1 MTDAGVTD
9 VTVALGSNG
18 GLEFTST
25 ATGTSASVTIDN
37 FTGNI
42 DGTSDAFVASDLGLV
57 ETAAG
62 EVTATGE
69 SDAFTLTAGQVV
81 SFDVNDVKVTLGSAD
96 STAATTFSASDI
108 ATAINTALLEAG
120 NYDLSAKVDTA
131 TGEVNITSR
140 DLGAKAE
147 VTIDNFTG
155 TTDGTAAFTATTLGM
170 TTTTDTGTETAVNTS
185 GSKTVVGSNYT
196 DTITL
201 TIASLTTG
209 SLGIDELN
217 VSTQDGAGEALAVLD
232 MAIDKV
238 SNVRAEMG
246 ATVSRLEYR
255 STQLET
261 SIENLEA
268 SESAIADV
276 DIASEQ
282 ARLSAAS
289 VKVQAAV
296 AAASQA
302 NKMPENLL
310 KLLQ

>member
-1 MTDAGVTD
+1 
-9 VTVALGSNG
+9 
-18 GLEFTST
+18 
-25 ATGTSASVTIDN
+25 
-37 FTGNI
+37 
-42 DGTSDAFVASDLGLV
+42 
-57 ETAAG
+57 
-62 EVTATGE
+62 
-69 SDAFTLTAGQVV
+69 
-81 SFDVNDVKVTLGSAD
+81 
-96 STAATTFSASDI
+96 
-108 ATAINTALLEAG
+108 
-120 NYDLSAKVDTA
+120 
-131 TGEVNITSR
+131 
-140 DLGAKAE
+140 
-147 VTIDNFTG
+147 
-155 TTDGTAAFTATTLGM
+155 
-170 TTTTDTGTETAVNTS
+170 
-185 GSKTVVGSNYT
+185 
-196 DTITL
+196 
-201 TIASLTTG
+201 
-209 SLGIDELN
+209 
-217 VSTQDGAGEALAVLD
+217 